1 MKPTLRRRFT
11 EWICEVFGH
20 RRELNHIHHDICKR
34 CGTTGMGSMSWQN
47 DSCIRTSRK
56 ELEEEEEKMK

>member
-1 MKPTLRRRFT
+1 MKHTLRRRFT

-34 CGTTGMGSMSWQN
+34 CGTTGMGSMSWQTM
-47 DSCIRTSRK
+47 DI
-56 ELEEEEEKMK
+56 LEQVEEEEKRK